1 MGDEETGEGDEQRA
15 GDDSAEIRRRLG
27 VRAGD
32 KLEFEEDAQGVR
44 VKAVRDGSVF
54 ENMRGLATRELARA
68 EGDPEVDARVAR
80 RMTTAID
87 SNILVALWDA
97 DDTLHRSARQLLE
110 EASETGQLVING
122 LVYAELLAAPGRS
135 EEFLDRFCEETGIRI
150 EWELKAQVCREAG
163 NAYQKY
169 AERRRK
175 QGTNGPRRIPRGLS
189 DWRACAGEWI
199 QAVDA
204 RRADVPGVVSETAG

>member
-1 MGDEETGEGDEQRA
+1 
-15 GDDSAEIRRRLG
+15 
-27 VRAGD
+27 
-32 KLEFEEDAQGVR
+32 
-44 VKAVRDGSVF
+44 
-54 ENMRGLATRELARA
+54 
-68 EGDPEVDARVAR
+68 
-80 RMTTAID
+80 MTTAID

-110 EASETGQLVING
+110 EASETGQLVISG

-150 EWELKAQVCREAG
+150 EWELKEQVCREAG

-175 QGTNGPRRIPRGLS
+175 QGTNGPRRILADFLIGAHALVNGYKLLTLDGRMY
-189 DWRACAGEWI
+189 RASFPKLR
-199 QAVDA
+199 V
-204 RRADVPGVVSETAG
+204 ETI

>member
-1 MGDEETGEGDEQRA
+1 MKKQAKVTSKGQVTIPR
-15 GDDSAEIRRRLG
+15 EIRRRLG

-54 ENMRGLATRELARA
+54 EKYAGIGNPRIGKGRKAILK
-68 EGDPEVDARVAR
+68 VDARVAR

-110 EASETGQLVING
+110 EASETGQLVISG

-150 EWELKAQVCREAG
+150 EWELKERVCREGGECVSEVRRAKKETR
-163 NAYQKY
+163 N
-169 AERRRK
+169 ERVETYPCGFFDWRTRT
-175 QGTNGPRRIPRGLS
+175 GERIP
-189 DWRACAGEWI
+189 DC
-199 QAVDA
+199 
-204 RRADVPGVVSETAG
+204 

>member
-1 MGDEETGEGDEQRA
+1 
-15 GDDSAEIRRRLG
+15 
-27 VRAGD
+27 
-32 KLEFEEDAQGVR
+32 
-44 VKAVRDGSVF
+44 
-54 ENMRGLATRELARA
+54 
-68 EGDPEVDARVAR
+68 
-80 RMTTAID
+80 MTTAID

-150 EWELKAQVCREAG
+150 EWELKERVCREAG

-175 QGTNGPRRIPRGLS
+175 QGTNGSRRILADFLIGAHALVSGYRLLTLDGRMY
-189 DWRACAGEWI
+189 RASFPKLR
-199 QAVDA
+199 V
-204 RRADVPGVVSETAG
+204 ETI

>member
-1 MGDEETGEGDEQRA
+1 
-15 GDDSAEIRRRLG
+15 
-27 VRAGD
+27 
-32 KLEFEEDAQGVR
+32 
-44 VKAVRDGSVF
+44 
-54 ENMRGLATRELARA
+54 
-68 EGDPEVDARVAR
+68 
-80 RMTTAID
+80 MTTAID

-110 EASETGQLVING
+110 EASEAGQLVING

-150 EWELKAQVCREAG
+150 EWELKERVFREAG

-175 QGTNGPRRIPRGLS
+175 QGTNGPRRILADFLIGAHALVNGYKLLTLDGRMY
-189 DWRACAGEWI
+189 RAAFPKLR
-199 QAVDA
+199 V
-204 RRADVPGVVSETAG
+204 ETI

>member
-1 MGDEETGEGDEQRA
+1 
-15 GDDSAEIRRRLG
+15 
-27 VRAGD
+27 
-32 KLEFEEDAQGVR
+32 
-44 VKAVRDGSVF
+44 
-54 ENMRGLATRELARA
+54 
-68 EGDPEVDARVAR
+68 
-80 RMTTAID
+80 MTTAID

-150 EWELKAQVCREAG
+150 EWELKEQVCREAG

-175 QGTNGPRRIPRGLS
+175 QGTNGPRRILADFLIGAHALVSGYRLLTLDGRMY
-189 DWRACAGEWI
+189 RASFPKLR
-199 QAVDA
+199 V
-204 RRADVPGVVSETAG
+204 ETI

>member
-1 MGDEETGEGDEQRA
+1 
-15 GDDSAEIRRRLG
+15 
-27 VRAGD
+27 
-32 KLEFEEDAQGVR
+32 
-44 VKAVRDGSVF
+44 
-54 ENMRGLATRELARA
+54 
-68 EGDPEVDARVAR
+68 
-80 RMTTAID
+80 MTTAID

-175 QGTNGPRRIPRGLS
+175 QGTNGPRRILADFLIGAHALVNGYKLLTLDGRMY
-189 DWRACAGEWI
+189 RASFPKLR
-199 QAVDA
+199 V
-204 RRADVPGVVSETAG
+204 ETI

>member
-1 MGDEETGEGDEQRA
+1 
-15 GDDSAEIRRRLG
+15 
-27 VRAGD
+27 
-32 KLEFEEDAQGVR
+32 
-44 VKAVRDGSVF
+44 
-54 ENMRGLATRELARA
+54 
-68 EGDPEVDARVAR
+68 
-80 RMTTAID
+80 MTTAID

-110 EASETGQLVING
+110 EASETGQLVISG

-150 EWELKAQVCREAG
+150 EWELKERVCREAG

-175 QGTNGPRRIPRGLS
+175 QGTNGSRRILADFLIGAHALVSGYRLLTLDGRMY
-189 DWRACAGEWI
+189 RASFPKLR
-199 QAVDA
+199 V
-204 RRADVPGVVSETAG
+204 ETI

>member
-1 MGDEETGEGDEQRA
+1 
-15 GDDSAEIRRRLG
+15 
-27 VRAGD
+27 
-32 KLEFEEDAQGVR
+32 
-44 VKAVRDGSVF
+44 
-54 ENMRGLATRELARA
+54 
-68 EGDPEVDARVAR
+68 
-80 RMTTAID
+80 MTTAID

-97 DDTLHRSARQLLE
+97 GDALHRSARQLLE

-150 EWELKAQVCREAG
+150 EWELKEQVCREAG

-175 QGTNGPRRIPRGLS
+175 QGTNGPRRILADFLIGAHALVSGYQLLTLDGRMY
-189 DWRACAGEWI
+189 RASFPKLR
-199 QAVDA
+199 V
-204 RRADVPGVVSETAG
+204 ETI

>member
-1 MGDEETGEGDEQRA
+1 
-15 GDDSAEIRRRLG
+15 
-27 VRAGD
+27 
-32 KLEFEEDAQGVR
+32 
-44 VKAVRDGSVF
+44 
-54 ENMRGLATRELARA
+54 
-68 EGDPEVDARVAR
+68 
-80 RMTTAID
+80 MTTAID

-150 EWELKAQVCREAG
+150 EWELKERVCREAG

-175 QGTNGPRRIPRGLS
+175 QGTNGPRRILADFLIGAHALVNGYKLLTLDGRMY
-189 DWRACAGEWI
+189 RASFPKLR
-199 QAVDA
+199 V
-204 RRADVPGVVSETAG
+204 ETI

>member
-1 MGDEETGEGDEQRA
+1 
-15 GDDSAEIRRRLG
+15 
-27 VRAGD
+27 
-32 KLEFEEDAQGVR
+32 
-44 VKAVRDGSVF
+44 
-54 ENMRGLATRELARA
+54 
-68 EGDPEVDARVAR
+68 
-80 RMTTAID
+80 MTTAID

-110 EASETGQLVING
+110 EASEIGQLVING

-150 EWELKAQVCREAG
+150 EWELKERVCREAG

-175 QGTNGPRRIPRGLS
+175 QGTNGPRRILADFLIGAHALVNGYKLLTLDGRMY
-189 DWRACAGEWI
+189 RASFPKLR
-199 QAVDA
+199 V
-204 RRADVPGVVSETAG
+204 ETI

>member
-1 MGDEETGEGDEQRA
+1 
-15 GDDSAEIRRRLG
+15 
-27 VRAGD
+27 
-32 KLEFEEDAQGVR
+32 
-44 VKAVRDGSVF
+44 
-54 ENMRGLATRELARA
+54 
-68 EGDPEVDARVAR
+68 
-80 RMTTAID
+80 MTTAID

-150 EWELKAQVCREAG
+150 EWELKEQVCREAG

-175 QGTNGPRRIPRGLS
+175 QGTNGPRRIL
-189 DWRACAGEWI
+189 
-199 QAVDA
+199 
-204 RRADVPGVVSETAG
+204 ADFLIGAHALVSGYRLLTLDGRMYRTSFPKLRVETI

>member
-1 MGDEETGEGDEQRA
+1 
-15 GDDSAEIRRRLG
+15 
-27 VRAGD
+27 
-32 KLEFEEDAQGVR
+32 
-44 VKAVRDGSVF
+44 
-54 ENMRGLATRELARA
+54 
-68 EGDPEVDARVAR
+68 
-80 RMTTAID
+80 MTTAID

-150 EWELKAQVCREAG
+150 EWELKEQVCREAG

-175 QGTNGPRRIPRGLS
+175 QGTNGPRRILADFLIGAHALVNGYKLLTLDGRMY
-189 DWRACAGEWI
+189 RASFPKLR
-199 QAVDA
+199 V
-204 RRADVPGVVSETAG
+204 ETI

>member
-1 MGDEETGEGDEQRA
+1 
-15 GDDSAEIRRRLG
+15 
-27 VRAGD
+27 
-32 KLEFEEDAQGVR
+32 
-44 VKAVRDGSVF
+44 
-54 ENMRGLATRELARA
+54 
-68 EGDPEVDARVAR
+68 
-80 RMTTAID
+80 MTTAID

-150 EWELKAQVCREAG
+150 EWELKEQVCREAG

-169 AERRRK
+169 AEPRRK
-175 QGTNGPRRIPRGLS
+175 QGTNGPRRSLADFLIGAHALVNGYKLLTLDGRMY
-189 DWRACAGEWI
+189 RASFPKLR
-199 QAVDA
+199 V
-204 RRADVPGVVSETAG
+204 ETI